1 MRSLPKK
8 MGDFIL
14 YKNLEGKYL
23 TLQDCLDEN
32 KEKHENTI
40 FYVTNERNRA
50 SISTCLRKR
59 ALTRSLCLLP

>member
-1 MRSLPKK
+1 MQKDGRFSSVQRTW
-8 MGDFIL
+8 
-14 YKNLEGKYL
+14 GKYL

-40 FYVTNERNRA
+40 FYVTNERNRTEY
-50 SISTCLRKR
+50 INMFRGR